1 MPATTAK
8 SAYWS
13 GIRDGLPFLLVVTP
27 FAMLFGVVAM
37 DAGLTLGQT
46 MGFSVTVFAGAA
58 QFAALQLMVDNAG
71 IALVL
76 LAALAVNLRMAM
88 YSAALVPWL
97 GAAPFWQRALVAYVN
112 VDQTYAVS
120 MVRFD
125 QRPDWGSAQRVAFF
139 LGVATPITPMWVA
152 MTAVGALLGARI
164 PPEWALDFALPIT
177 FIGLFAPML
186 KTLAHVVAAA
196 VSVAVALALSGL
208 PSGLGLLIA
217 AGAAMV
223 AGATVETIM
232 ERRAA

>member
-1 MPATTAK
+1 MPVATAK

-13 GIRDGLPFLLVVTP
+13 GVRDGLPFLLVVTP
-27 FAMLFGVVAM
+27 FAILFGVVAM

-97 GAAPFWQRALVAYVN
+97 GAAPLWQRALVAYVN

-125 QRPDWGSAQRVAFF
+125 ERSDWGIRQRVAFF

-152 MTAVGALLGARI
+152 MTAVGALVGSRI

-177 FIGLFAPML
+177 FIGMVAPML
-186 KTLAHVVAAA
+186 KKLAHLVAAGVSVVVA
-196 VSVAVALALSGL
+196 LLLIGL

-223 AGATVETIM
+223 AGASVETLM
-232 ERRAA
+232 ERRAE